1 MWHAGCFSASGIECC
16 ESSGKWILFR
26 TRRSASQGHSV
37 SAATLCSVSLTA
49 QHRMKER
56 RSHEAHFLLAGFVPS
71 ERCACTG
78 MPVSQPRNAGCA
90 YSSSYFP
97 QDCYVLPIFF
107 LFCCR
112 SVAKL
117 CPPLL
122 WPQDCSPPG
131 SSVHGVLRV
140 RTLEWDAVS
149 FSGDLPDPG
158 TEPTSPAPAGA
169 FSTTEPPG
177 KFFWILQIHK
187 CYQITVTNIFSLPLK
202 MIKPSL
208 LAGNK

>member
-78 MPVSQPRNAGCA
+78 MPVSQPCNAGRAC
-90 YSSSYFP
+90 SSSYFP

-149 FSGDLPDPG
+149 FSRGSSRPRDWAHVSCTG
-158 TEPTSPAPAGA
+158 RR
-169 FSTTEPPG
+169 
-177 KFFWILQIHK
+177 ILYHWAAWE
-187 CYQITVTNIFSLPLK
+187 VLLDFTNTQMLS
-202 MIKPSL
+202 
-208 LAGNK
+208 NNCD